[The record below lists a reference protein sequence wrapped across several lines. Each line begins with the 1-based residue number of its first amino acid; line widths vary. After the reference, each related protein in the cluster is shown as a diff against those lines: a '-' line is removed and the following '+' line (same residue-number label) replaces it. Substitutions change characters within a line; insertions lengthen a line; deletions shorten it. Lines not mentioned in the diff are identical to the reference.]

1 MELTQIILIIAAIII
16 SFMVIKLVTKTL
28 FKLIIILLVLGACWI
43 GYLEFSGTSII
54 DTVSKLYCNEESG
67 SKIDFT
73 IELKDP
79 VKCTCFVQPIL
90 HDLNTRFTDSQIE
103 KIKNSALK
111 SNTEL
116 LKSIS
121 NQEKEIK
128 TCFELHGAE
137 GMLEEI
143 INDIKQKGIQIFE

>member
-54 DTVSKLYCNEESG
+54 DTVSQLYCNENSG
-67 SKIDFT
+67 TKIDFSM
-73 IELKDP
+73 ELKDP
-79 VKCTCFVQPIL
+79 IKCTCFVKPITD
-90 HDLNTRFTDSQIE
+90 DLNNRFPQEEIE
-103 KIKNSALK
+103 KIKKSALK
-111 SNTEL
+111 SNAEL

-121 NQEKEIK
+121 NKEKEIK
-128 TCFELHGAE
+128 TCFEMNGAE
-137 GMLEEI
+137 GMFEDIL
-143 INDIKQKGIQIFE
+143 NDIKQKGIKIFE

>member
-1 MELTQIILIIAAIII
+1 
-16 SFMVIKLVTKTL
+16 MVIKLVTKTL

-54 DTVSKLYCNEESG
+54 DTVSQLYCNDNSG
-67 SKIDFT
+67 SQIDFT

-79 VKCTCFVQPIL
+79 VKCTCFVKPIL
-90 HDLNTRFTDSQIE
+90 DDLNTRFPNQEIE
-103 KIKNSALK
+103 KVKNSALK

-121 NQEKEIK
+121 NKEKEIK
-128 TCFELHGAE
+128 QCFELNGAE
-137 GMLEEI
+137 GMFEDI
-143 INDIKQKGIQIFE
+143 INDIKKKGIEIFE

>member
-28 FKLIIILLVLGACWI
+28 FKLIIILLMLGACWI

-54 DTVSKLYCNEESG
+54 DTVSQLYCNENSG

-73 IELKDP
+73 TDLKDP
-79 VKCTCFVQPIL
+79 VKCTCFVKPIL
-90 HDLNTRFTDSQIE
+90 DDLNSRFPNQQIE
-103 KIKNSALK
+103 EVKKSALK

-116 LKSIS
+116 LKSLS
-121 NQEKEIK
+121 NKEKEIK
-128 TCFELHGAE
+128 TCFEMNGDE
-137 GMLEEI
+137 SMFEDI
-143 INDIKQKGIQIFE
+143 INDIKEKGIKIFE

>member
-1 MELTQIILIIAAIII
+1 MELTQIILIIAVIII

-28 FKLIIILLVLGACWI
+28 FKLIIILLMLGACWI

-54 DTVSKLYCNEESG
+54 DTVSQLYCNENSG

-73 IELKDP
+73 TELKDP
-79 VKCTCFVQPIL
+79 IKCTCFVKPIL
-90 HDLNTRFTDSQIE
+90 DDLNNRFPNQQIE
-103 KIKNSALK
+103 EVKKSALK

-121 NQEKEIK
+121 NKEQEIK
-128 TCFELHGAE
+128 TCFEMNGDE
-137 GMLEEI
+137 GMFEDI
-143 INDIKQKGIQIFE
+143 INDIKEKGIKIFE

>member
-54 DTVSKLYCNEESG
+54 DTVSQLYCNENSG

-73 IELKDP
+73 TELNDP
-79 VKCTCFVQPIL
+79 IKCTCFAKPIL
-90 HDLNTRFTDSQIE
+90 DDLNSRFPNKQIE
-103 KIKNSALK
+103 EVKKSALK

-121 NQEKEIK
+121 NKEQEIK
-128 TCFELHGAE
+128 TCFEMNGDE
-137 GMLEEI
+137 GMFEDI
-143 INDIKQKGIQIFE
+143 INDIKEKGIKIFE